1 MIPKKIHFCWYG
13 KGEYSD
19 VIKKCIKSWSD
30 KLPDYEIKKWDESN
44 TPFDKLP
51 FLRILYKQKKWSF
64 ISDYIR
70 LYSIYTEG
78 GIYLDTDIEIIKN
91 FEELLIEDSFVG
103 FQTNLEN
110 KYPLNSA
117 VIGAVKNS
125 SFILDCIKATERK
138 QRLHFNAMG
147 GPPIVTSVLSNYGLN
162 VYKKQH
168 LNKVLL
174 LPTEYFYPF
183 AWFEKFTSDCITEN
197 TICIHWWEDSWVNKK
212 KDTVYFLN
220 SLKRKIE
227 KVPLIFF
234 NRIKFALD
242 KEKFYH
248 INNMTN

>member
-13 KGEYSD
+13 QGEYSE
-19 VIKKCIKSWSD
+19 VIKKCIQSWSD

-64 ISDYIR
+64 ISDYMR

-78 GIYLDTDIEIIKN
+78 GIYLDTDIEIVKN
-91 FEELLIEDSFVG
+91 FQDLLTEDSFIG

-117 VIGAVKNS
+117 VIGSVKS
-125 SFILDCIKATERK
+125 SPFILDCIKATERK
-138 QRLHFNAMG
+138 QRLSFNAMG
-147 GPPIVTSVLSNYGLN
+147 GPPIVTAVLYNYGLN
-162 VYKKQH
+162 IYKKQY

-183 AWFEKFTSDCITEN
+183 AWFEKFTSDSITEN

-212 KDTVYFLN
+212 KDASYFID
-220 SLKRKIE
+220 SIKRKAQKI
-227 KVPLIFF
+227 PLIFL

-248 INNMTN
+248 INNDI